1 MEAELIGLYEAAK
14 KAADAVAAD
23 GVEESSPEEDRCVD
37 ALKQLK
43 KFPVNYQLLV
53 STQVYISLSISLCMF
68 VCVCVCVMLL
78 WDFLILVLF
87 SAFVSV

>member
-1 MEAELIGLYEAAK
+1 MEAELIELYESAK
-14 KAADAVAAD
+14 KAADAAVGD

-53 STQVYISLSISLCMF
+53 STQVYIYLFLYLFIY
-68 VCVCVCVMLL
+68 L
-78 WDFLILVLF
+78 WFF
-87 SAFVSV
+87 